1 MLVFIVGDGAP
12 TSRLSMFRFQ
22 YHLYF
27 FHTIFGAKIYNIVC
41 FFSLVTNPSPAASMS
56 SCRGRQPLHICVYSL
71 SAAKSLSLFAD
82 FTLYKKLQKRCRD
95 LFSDTAL
102 FWVTT
107 LYFFFYYSAPLSRIA
122 PIEALPKAP
131 TGLCPFLVSEVEQEI
146 YSQGVSPLDP
156 DQGRAPGPFARFAR
170 CFFYF
175 IFIIFSF
182 SFDPCC
188 VDISQVFQIL
198 FL

>member
-12 TSRLSMFRFQ
+12 DVPLIDVSVSISFV
-22 YHLYF
+22 F
-27 FHTIFGAKIYNIVC
+27 FYTMFGAKIYNIVC
-41 FFSLVTNPSPAASMS
+41 FFSFETNTSLAASMS
-56 SCRGRQPLHICVYSL
+56 GCRGRQPLHICVYSL
-71 SAAKSLSLFAD
+71 SAAKSLALFAD

-107 LYFFFYYSAPLSRIA
+107 LYFFFYYSAPLSRLA
-122 PIEALPKAP
+122 PIEALPQAP

-156 DQGRAPGPFARFAR
+156 EGVPLVLLLASLGA
-170 CFFYF
+170 
-175 IFIIFSF
+175 SF
-182 SFDPCC
+182 T
-188 VDISQVFQIL
+188 L
-198 FL
+198 YL

>member
-1 MLVFIVGDGAP
+1 MTIRKHAEQKFSVF
-12 TSRLSMFRFQ
+12 FC
-22 YHLYF
+22 YF
-27 FHTIFGAKIYNIVC
+27 ACFYCRGRRPDVPLINVSISISFVFFYTMFGAKNYNIVC

-56 SCRGRQPLHICVYSL
+56 GCRGRQPLQIFGIVYRV
-71 SAAKSLSLFAD
+71 AKSLSLFAD

-102 FWVTT
+102 
-107 LYFFFYYSAPLSRIA
+107 YF
-122 PIEALPKAP
+122 ALV
-131 TGLCPFLVSEVEQEI
+131 CI
-146 YSQGVSPLDP
+146 
-156 DQGRAPGPFARFAR
+156 
-170 CFFYF
+170 
-175 IFIIFSF
+175 IIFSF

>member
-1 MLVFIVGDGAP
+1 MTIRKHAEQKFSVFFCYFACFYCRGRRPRRP
-12 TSRLSMFRFQ
+12 TYQCFGFNIICV
-22 YHLYF
+22 F
-27 FHTIFGAKIYNIVC
+27 FYTMFGAKIYNIVC

-56 SCRGRQPLHICVYSL
+56 GCRGRQPLHICVYSL

-95 LFSDTAL
+95 LFSDIAMYFAL
-102 FWVTT
+102 V
-107 LYFFFYYSAPLSRIA
+107 RI
-122 PIEALPKAP
+122 
-131 TGLCPFLVSEVEQEI
+131 
-146 YSQGVSPLDP
+146 
-156 DQGRAPGPFARFAR
+156 
-170 CFFYF
+170 
-175 IFIIFSF
+175 IIFSF